1 MSRLGAVAIG
11 LLACGAAG
19 LAGCSTLEAILP
31 GQPAPTALPGSPS
44 PTPPPI
50 GPGLSAT
57 EIKYFLIDRLG
68 EPFFCDPDYYPV
80 ARADESDLASAWFDQ
95 ADKSGE
101 ELQSILRQLGLLGPT
116 GLSAEQ
122 LLAAYREH
130 KRLTAIN
137 MSPMGEGYRFEMR
150 ISEGEA
156 GSLLVGT
163 IDRAGRIEIE
173 SEETSFNTC
182 PICLDGGTRIA
193 TPDGELAVK
202 DLKVGMLVW
211 TLDNSG
217 ARVAAPI
224 LRTARVR
231 VPVGH
236 RMVHLVLDDGR
247 ELLASPGHPL
257 ADGRRL
263 GAILAGDRLD
273 NSRVVLTELVGWEG
287 SYTYDILPS
296 SETGLYYANGILLDS
311 TLSASGR

>member
-1 MSRLGAVAIG
+1 MSRLGSLAIG
-11 LLACGAAG
+11 LLACGAAA
-19 LAGCSTLEAILP
+19 LASCSPLETILP

-57 EIKYFLIDRLG
+57 EIKYSLIDRLG

-137 MSPMGEGYRFEMR
+137 LSPTGEGYRFEMR
-150 ISEGEA
+150 ILEGEA

-182 PICLDGGTRIA
+182 PICLDEGTRIA
-193 TPDGELAVK
+193 TPAGHVAAK
-202 DLKVGMLVW
+202 DLRDGMLVW

-217 ARVAAPI
+217 VRIAAPI
-224 LRTARVR
+224 LRTVRVR

-236 RMVHLVLDDGR
+236 RMVHLVLEDGR

-263 GAILAGDRLD
+263 GTIVAGDRLD
-273 NSRVVLTELVGWEG
+273 NSRVVLAEIVGWEG
-287 SYTYDILPS
+287 SYTYDLLPS
-296 SETGLYYANGILLDS
+296 GETGLYWANGILLRS
-311 TLSASGR
+311 TLSPAGR